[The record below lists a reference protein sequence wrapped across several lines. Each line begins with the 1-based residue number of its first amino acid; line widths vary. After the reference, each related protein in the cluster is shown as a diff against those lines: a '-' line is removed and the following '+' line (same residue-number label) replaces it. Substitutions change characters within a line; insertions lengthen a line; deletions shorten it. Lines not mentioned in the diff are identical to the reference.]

1 MSTFFLKKKGEEFT
15 SGRISQKITRVFPA
29 IGMIQKSP
37 TWSMIAAAA
46 AALIGE
52 RRPNGILIE
61 PTSIDE
67 RHPPLVRL
75 TARAPLLILA
85 SSG

>member
-1 MSTFFLKKKGEEFT
+1 MSTFFFEKKGEEFT
-15 SGRISQKITRVFPA
+15 SGRIAQKITRVFPA

-46 AALIGE
+46 ALIGE
-52 RRPNGILIE
+52 RRPNGTLIE

>member
-1 MSTFFLKKKGEEFT
+1 
-15 SGRISQKITRVFPA
+15 
-29 IGMIQKSP
+29 MIQKSP

-46 AALIGE
+46 AAALIGE
-52 RRPNGILIE
+52 RRPNGTLIE